1 MADNI
6 FDDSFKGKTDPSDWF
21 DSIKDIFENPS
32 ISKEWIDY
40 LQKIYAYLEIGSVDA
55 SEEKPVTLIKI
66 EKSGWMLHDY
76 GNRFAVSSGDYAHGL
91 RESDKVGDNFS
102 PGYGTIVAQS
112 WNTAQKVVELAKQR
126 WPDHANF
133 IGATPFMQFA
143 AGYWS
148 WLLNYE
154 INGLSIY
161 KSDELAYQ
169 QIKTLLGQSSDLAS
183 DQRPR

>member
-1 MADNI
+1 M
-6 FDDSFKGKTDPSDWF
+6 FDDSFKGSADPNDWF
-21 DSIKDIFENPS
+21 DSIKDIFDNPS

-40 LQKIYAYLEIGSVDA
+40 LQKIYAYLEIGQVEG

-66 EKSGWMLHDY
+66 EKSGWTLHDY

-91 RESDKVGDNFS
+91 RESDKTGDNPN

-126 WPDHANF
+126 WPEQANL

-143 AGYWS
+143 AGYFA

-154 INGLSIY
+154 IAGLSIY

-169 QIKTLLGQSSDLAS
+169 QMKILLGHSSDLNS
-183 DQRPR
+183 EQRPR